1 MPELALVTG
10 GETGI
15 GRAISDALRQEGFE
29 VRTAS
34 RRSGYDL
41 TDAADI
47 DRLVKS
53 LPRLDVLVNNAGLA
67 EAAPLAKST
76 DEFWNR
82 HFDLN
87 VTAPFR
93 LCRSALALLRQAP
106 RGRIVN
112 VVSVA
117 GLHGA
122 PYIAAY
128 AASKHAL
135 LGLTRVL
142 AAELTDIA
150 VHAVCPG
157 FADTELTDRSVLNI
171 VAATGKTEEEA
182 RAALAARNAGGRLI
196 RPAEVAAAVL
206 ELVRATDTGR
216 EIVLD

>member
-15 GRAISDALRQEGFE
+15 GRAIAEALRADGFE
-29 VRTAS
+29 VRNAS
-34 RRSGYDL
+34 RRSGHDL
-41 TDAADI
+41 TDPAAA
-47 DRLVKS
+47 DRLVAS

-82 HFDLN
+82 HFELN

-93 LCRSALALLRQAP
+93 LCRSALPLLRAAP

-112 VVSVA
+112 IVSVA
-117 GLHGA
+117 GLRGA

-142 AAELTDIA
+142 AAELSDVA

-157 FADTELTDRSVLNI
+157 FADTDLTDRSVRQI
-171 VAATGKTEEEA
+171 VSATGKSEEEA
-182 RAALAARNAGGRLI
+182 RAALAAQNAGGRLI
-196 RPAEVAAAVL
+196 RPDEIAAAVR
-206 ELVRATDTGR
+206 ELVRAPGTGR
-216 EIVLD
+216 EVVLE

>member
-15 GRAISDALRQEGFE
+15 GLAIADALRREGFE

-34 RRSGYDL
+34 RRSGHDL
-41 TDAADI
+41 TDAAAV

-76 DEFWNR
+76 DELWNR

-93 LCRSALALLRQAP
+93 LARSALPLLRQAP
-106 RGRIVN
+106 HGRIVN

-117 GLHGA
+117 GLRGA

-142 AAELTDIA
+142 AAEFSDIA

-157 FADTELTDRSVLNI
+157 FADTELTDRSVRQI
-171 VAATGKTEEEA
+171 VLATGKTDEEA
-182 RAALAARNAGGRLI
+182 RAALAAQNAGGRLI
-196 RPAEVAAAVL
+196 HPDEIAAAVL
-206 ELVRATDTGR
+206 ELVRASDTGR
-216 EIVLD
+216 EVVLD

>member
-15 GRAISDALRQEGFE
+15 GRAIVAALRKEGFE

-34 RRSGYDL
+34 RRSGHDL
-41 TDAADI
+41 TDPAAV

-82 HFDLN
+82 HFELN

-106 RGRIVN
+106 HGRIVN

-117 GLHGA
+117 GLRGA

-142 AAELTDIA
+142 AAELTDVS

-157 FADTELTDRSVLNI
+157 FADTELTDRSI
-171 VAATGKTEEEA
+171 RQIMAATGKTDEEA
-182 RAALAARNAGGRLI
+182 RAALAAQNSGGRLI
-196 RPAEVAAAVL
+196 RPEEVAAAVL
-206 ELVRATDTGR
+206 ELVSATDTGR
-216 EIVLD
+216 EIVLE

>member
-15 GRAISDALRQEGFE
+15 GRAIAHALRQEGFE

-34 RRSGYDL
+34 RRSGCDL
-41 TDAADI
+41 TDAAAI
-47 DRLVKS
+47 DRLVES

-93 LCRSALALLRQAP
+93 LCRSALPLLRQAP

-142 AAELTDIA
+142 VAELEDIA

-157 FADTELTDRSVLNI
+157 FADTELTDRSVRDI
-171 VAATGKTEEEA
+171 VAATGKTAEEA
-182 RAALAARNAGGRLI
+182 RAALAAQNAGGRLI
-196 RPAEVAAAVL
+196 RPDEVAAAVL
-206 ELVRATDTGR
+206 ELVRGLDTGR
-216 EIVLD
+216 EVVLA